1 EANHTNFK
9 KGRSE
14 KIKYIVI
21 HYTANNGDT
30 AKDNI
35 DYYSN
40 TPNLSSSA
48 HYFVDEKEICKSVE
62 EKDTAWHCGSKVYK
76 HNKCRNS
83 NSIGI
88 EMCSRYNGNLRND
101 KKIGNVNFGN
111 YYFKRETVLN
121 AVLFTKELMKQY
133 GISAENVIRHYD
145 VTGKNCP
152 APFVENDELWKEF
165 KTMLNNIS
173 SANDIDYALKWKY
186 GISFDS
192 VENEKEFINL
202 LDIEKKK
209 NSKLY
214 WVFHKLA
221 NK

>member
-1 EANHTNFK
+1 MEFREANCTNFK

-48 HYFVDEKEICKSVE
+48 HFFVDENKVCKSVE
-62 EKDTAWHCGSKVYK
+62 EKDTAWHCGSKTYK
-76 HNKCRNS
+76 HNECRNS

-88 EMCSRYNGNLRND
+88 ELCSLKNEKGE
-101 KKIGNVNFGN
+101 
-111 YYFKRETVLN
+111 YYFNENTLN
-121 AVLFTKELMKQY
+121 NASCLVKSLMAKY
-133 GISAENVIRHYD
+133 NIPLDNVIRHFD
-145 VTGKNCP
+145 VTGKICP
-152 APFVENDELWKEF
+152 APMVNNLKAWDNF
-165 KTMLNNIS
+165 KKRLCSIKT
-173 SANDIDYALKWKY
+173 ANDIDYALKWKY
-186 GISFDS
+186 NITFDS
-192 VENEKEFINL
+192 VENEKEFISL
-202 LDIEKKK
+202 LEKEREKK
-209 NSKLY
+209 SKLY
-214 WVFHKLA
+214 WVFYKLA